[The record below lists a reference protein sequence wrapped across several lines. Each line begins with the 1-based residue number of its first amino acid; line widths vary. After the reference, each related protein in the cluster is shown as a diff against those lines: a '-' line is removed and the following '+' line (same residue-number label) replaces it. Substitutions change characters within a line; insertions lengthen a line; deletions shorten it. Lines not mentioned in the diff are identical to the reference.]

1 MKSIFIDKDTMPT
14 TADLERE
21 LGTNYEYWQS
31 LICYTKESYPSA
43 SEQWKFS
50 SEKFGWGFRLSDK
63 KRVLIHLL
71 PRDGF
76 FKVALVFGQKATE
89 LILASTVSEDLKN
102 ELKAAKVYAEGRG
115 IRVEVKNKSI
125 IDDIKKLIAIKIA
138 VT

>member
-1 MKSIFIDKDTMPT
+1 
-14 TADLERE
+14 
-21 LGTNYEYWQS
+21 
-31 LICYTKESYPSA
+31 
-43 SEQWKFS
+43 
-50 SEKFGWGFRLSDK
+50 
-63 KRVLIHLL
+63 LL

-125 IDDIKKLIAIKIA
+125 IDDIKK
-138 VT
+138 TNSH

>member
-1 MKSIFIDKDTMPT
+1 MI
-14 TADLERE
+14 
-21 LGTNYEYWQS
+21 Y
-31 LICYTKESYPSA
+31 
-43 SEQWKFS
+43 
-50 SEKFGWGFRLSDK
+50 
-63 KRVLIHLL
+63 LL
-71 PRDGF
+71 PREVF